1 MRYYVISRINSSQK
15 IYVSFGSQPA
25 KRENIP
31 YETFLVADLNGIQ
44 QLYTRQEVWA
54 ETGTEPAGVALVI
67 GALLFI
73 VDPLLGI
80 LAGLGSG
87 ILANQSEEDR
97 VRIFNQS

>member
-1 MRYYVISRINSSQK
+1 M
-15 IYVSFGSQPA
+15 QPA

-31 YETFLVADLNGIQ
+31 YETFFVIELNGVQ
-44 QLYTRQEVWA
+44 QLYTRNDVLA
-54 ETGTEPAGVALVI
+54 ETGTEPAGIALII

-80 LAGLGSG
+80 IAGLGSG

>member
-1 MRYYVISRINSSQK
+1 MRFYVNSRINPTQK
-15 IYVSFGSQPA
+15 IYITFGMQPA

-31 YETFLVADLNGIQ
+31 YETFFVRDLDGVQ
-44 QLYTRQEVWA
+44 RLYTRGEVRA

-80 LAGLGSG
+80 IAGLGSG
-87 ILANQSEEDR
+87 ILANKSEEDR
-97 VRIFNQS
+97 VRIFNES

>member
-1 MRYYVISRINSSQK
+1 MRWYVNSRINPNQR
-15 IYVSFGSQPA
+15 IYVTFGMQPA

-31 YETFLVADLNGIQ
+31 YETFFVTDLNGVQ
-44 QLYTRQEVWA
+44 QLYTRRDVWA

-80 LAGLGSG
+80 IAGLGSG
-87 ILANQSEEDR
+87 ILANQSEADR